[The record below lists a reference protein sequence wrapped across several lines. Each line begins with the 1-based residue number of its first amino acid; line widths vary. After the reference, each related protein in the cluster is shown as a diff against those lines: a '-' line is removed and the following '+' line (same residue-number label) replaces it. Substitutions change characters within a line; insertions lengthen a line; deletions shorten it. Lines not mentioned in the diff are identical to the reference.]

1 MLKFRYLKCPNITI
15 SMVPDLVVILR
26 VPKFSLFRPVI
37 NSGTTFIF
45 SRIPS
50 FLIKTRFIK
59 LPITLELIITL
70 VN

>member
-1 MLKFRYLKCPNITI
+1 MIK
-15 SMVPDLVVILR
+15 R
-26 VPKFSLFRPVI
+26 VPKFSLFRPI
-37 NSGTTFIF
+37 ISSGTAFIF

-70 VN
+70 AN